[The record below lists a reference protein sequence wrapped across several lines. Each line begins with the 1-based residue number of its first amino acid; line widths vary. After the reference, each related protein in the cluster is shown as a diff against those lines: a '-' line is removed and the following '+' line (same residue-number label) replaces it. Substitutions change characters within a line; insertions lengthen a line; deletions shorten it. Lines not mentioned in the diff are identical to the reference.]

1 MKKLGDVGMTTNGKR
16 FPCQDLTYIEDL
28 YIKGKKNF
36 FKIWPW
42 IHKKGLTIII
52 YYGIIKEW

>member
-36 FKIWPW
+36 FKI
-42 IHKKGLTIII
+42 
-52 YYGIIKEW
+52 

>member
-1 MKKLGDVGMTTNGKR
+1 MTINGKR

-36 FKIWPW
+36 FRIRPK
-42 IHKKGLTIII
+42 IHKKDLTIII
-52 YYGIIKEW
+52 YYGILKEW